1 MASLLIAS
9 SSRAGT
15 NQEQQMTT
23 AFGPTPEEREALIA
37 AARRIV
43 PQIRAAADE
52 IEAGRKLPPHVVQ
65 LLREAGAFR
74 MIQPRAMGGHDADP
88 VTQILFIEEIAKADA
103 SAAWCVMIG
112 CDGGLLSRELEPEV
126 AREMYADIDAATCGA
141 AFPPGTAVRVDG
153 GYRATGRWP
162 YASGISHAAWMQFS
176 CRIVND
182 DGSDESATPA
192 FVRLVAPTS
201 DITVL
206 DTWRTT
212 GMRGSG
218 SHDAEISDLFIPN
231 EHSVAPRPSNRS
243 VPDDPLRH
251 PAWLLPKH
259 MGVPLG
265 LVQAAHEEVVELSH
279 NRRAVRGALRDDP
292 LTQSTLGETAARIGA
307 CRAYALSAADT
318 AWQEV
323 CATGSMSDRNRAQL
337 RLAITYVHQECL
349 RVMEQLYAIAGST
362 ALYTERSTLDRRLRD
377 MHAMNQHVVLGAS
390 NYAAA
395 GRVLLGE
402 EAGAPFW

>member
-1 MASLLIAS
+1 M
-9 SSRAGT
+9 
-15 NQEQQMTT
+15 T
-23 AFGPTPEEREALIA
+23 AFGSTAEERAALLS
-37 AARRIV
+37 AARRIG
-43 PQIRAAADE
+43 PEIRAAADE
-52 IEAGRKLPPHVVQ
+52 IEAERKLPPRVVG
-65 LLREAGAFR
+65 LLREAGGFR
-74 MIQPRAMGGHDADP
+74 MIQPRSMGGHDADP

-112 CDGGLLSRELEPEV
+112 CDGGLLSRELDPKV

-141 AFPPGTAVRVDG
+141 AFPPGTAKRVDG
-153 GYRATGRWP
+153 GYLATGRWP
-162 YASGISHAAWMQFS
+162 YASGITHAAWMQFS

-182 DGSDESATPA
+182 DGSDTSGPPA

-201 DITVL
+201 EVTVI

-218 SHDAEISDLFIPN
+218 SHDAEVNDLFIPDA
-231 EHSVAPRPSNRS
+231 HSVAPRPSHRS

-265 LVQAAHEEVVELSH
+265 LVQAAHDEVIELSRD
-279 NRRAVRGALRDDP
+279 RRAVRGALRDDP
-292 LTQSTLGETAARIGA
+292 LTQATLGETAARIGA
-307 CRAYALSAADT
+307 CRAYALSAAET

-323 CATGSMSDRNRAQL
+323 CQSGSMSDRNRAQL
-337 RLAITYVHQECL
+337 RLAITWVHQESL
-349 RVMEQLYAIAGST
+349 KVMNELYAIAGST
-362 ALYTERSTLDRRLRD
+362 ALYVERSSLDRRLRD

-395 GRVLLGE
+395 GRVLLGQ
-402 EAGAPFW
+402 EAGSPFW